1 MAVTV
6 YTSTFNG
13 IDGIEIEVEVDIK
26 KGLPN
31 FCIVGYG
38 DTSIKEAKE
47 RVRSAIINSGFEF
60 PLGRITVNLA
70 PADMRKEGAMFDLS
84 IAIGI
89 LISSNQILNVDIDKY
104 MLVGEL
110 SLNGLLKP
118 VKGILPTVING
129 LKKEICKYIIP
140 YDNLEEVKYTEKAE
154 IYPFNNLKEVVEY
167 LSYRDVLPISKSMYS
182 EIEEKYDVDF
192 EDVIEQV
199 AAKRAI
205 EIAAA
210 GNHNILLYG
219 EPGSGKSMLAKRLK
233 TILPSM
239 SYEESMEVTRI
250 YSIIG
255 MTKGKGVVK
264 ERPFRSPHHSITTAA
279 LVGGGVKAKP
289 GEITLAHKGVLF
301 LDEIL
306 EFERNKLDLLR
317 QPLEDKYIRIDRK
330 NNSVK
335 YPSDFVLIATM
346 NPCKCGYYGSVKNQ
360 CKCSVIEVD
369 RYLKRMSGPLLDRF
383 DIIINLRAED
393 MDEGKRKKSGEKSK
407 DIRKRVIEA
416 RGIQEKRFKDE
427 NINKNS
433 AMEISHIKKYCK
445 LNDMAEKYLSR
456 IYKEYGISNRGYI
469 KIIKVAR
476 TIADTNKRE
485 EITYSD
491 IIEAVQYRKFVDG
504 KVI

>member
-1 MAVTV
+1 MAVTI
-6 YTSTFNG
+6 YTSSFNG

-26 KGLPN
+26 KGLPS

-89 LISSNQILNVDIDKY
+89 LISSNQILIENIDKY
-104 MLVGEL
+104 ILMGEL

-129 LKKEICKYIIP
+129 LEKGIYKYVIP
-140 YDNLEEVKYTEKAE
+140 HENVEEVKYTEKSE

-167 LSYRDVLPISKSMYS
+167 LTYKDLLPISKSMYS
-182 EIEEKYDVDF
+182 KIEGEYDVDF
-192 EDVIEQV
+192 EDVIEQK
-199 AAKRAI
+199 AAKRAL

-210 GNHNILLYG
+210 GKHNILLYG

-239 SYEESMEVTRI
+239 NYDESIEVTRI
-250 YSIIG
+250 YSIMG
-255 MTKGKGVVK
+255 MTKDRGIIK

-279 LVGGGVKAKP
+279 LVGGGAKAKP

-317 QPLEDKYIRIDRK
+317 QPLEDKYITIDRK

-335 YPSDFVLIATM
+335 YPADFVLIATM
-346 NPCKCGYYGSVKNQ
+346 NPCKCGYYGSINKE
-360 CKCSVIEVD
+360 CKCSVVEVD
-369 RYLKRMSGPLLDRF
+369 KYLKKMSGPLLDRF
-383 DIIINLRAED
+383 DMVINLRAQNID
-393 MDEGKRKKSGEKSK
+393 DGKRKELGEKSE
-407 DIRKRVIEA
+407 DIRKRVIA
-416 RGIQEKRFKDE
+416 TRVIQQNRFKHE
-427 NINKNS
+427 IINKNS
-433 AMEISHIKKYCK
+433 DMEISHIKKYCV
-445 LNDMAEKYLSR
+445 LNDMAEKYLSK

-476 TIADTNKRE
+476 TIADMNERE
-485 EITYSD
+485 EITYAD

-504 KVI
+504 KII

>member
-6 YTSTFNG
+6 YTSSFNG
-13 IDGIEIEVEVDIK
+13 IDGVEIEVEVDIK
-26 KGLPN
+26 KGLPS

-47 RVRSAIINSGFEF
+47 RVRSAVINSGFEF

-70 PADMRKEGAMFDLS
+70 PADMRKEGAMFDLA

-89 LISSNQILNVDIDKY
+89 LMSSNQILNTNIGEY
-104 MLVGEL
+104 ILMGEL

-129 LKKEICKYIIP
+129 LEKGICKYIIP
-140 YDNLEEVKYTEKAE
+140 YDNVDEVKYTENAE
-154 IYPFNNLKEVVEY
+154 IYPFNNLKEVVNY
-167 LSYRDVLPISKSMYS
+167 LSYNDLLPISKSMYS
-182 EIEEKYDVDF
+182 EIKEEYDVDF
-192 EDVIEQV
+192 EDVIEQL

-239 SYEESMEVTRI
+239 SYEESIEVTRI
-250 YSIIG
+250 YSITG
-255 MTKGKGVVK
+255 MTKGKGIVK

-279 LVGGGVKAKP
+279 LVGGGIKAKP

-317 QPLEDKYIRIDRK
+317 QPLEDKCIRIDRK

-369 RYLKRMSGPLLDRF
+369 KYLKRMSGPLLDRF

-393 MDEGKRKKSGEKSK
+393 IDKGKRKELGEKSK

-416 RGIQEKRFKDE
+416 RDIQEKRFKYE
-427 NINKNS
+427 SINKNS
-433 AMEISHIKKYCK
+433 AMEITHVKKYCN
-445 LNDMAEKYLSR
+445 LNDMAEKYLSK

-476 TIADTNKRE
+476 TIADINKRE
-485 EITYSD
+485 EITYAD